1 MALHYLIMDIS
12 SLSVAH
18 AQFGVSALAFFL
30 FPVLAVA
37 LAWFLAFLRWRE
49 YRGGSQGWMSVYL
62 FWARVFSI
70 VLVLA
75 VLTALPLLL
84 QFGITWPGLMPRVGS
99 IASPLLAAG
108 LVGLLLLKFCGLRVM
123 LHRRE
128 LVSARLHLL
137 SVIWVACCLTL
148 LLLCLVVYQ
157 AWTHSPVGTTLVDGR
172 YQVDDW
178 RQILLNPVLMVYLP
192 WLVLA
197 GLSAL
202 AFLVMSVLSLKMQRK
217 PQDDGLHLVFRSAVV
232 LALVS
237 TTLLLPASLW
247 AGTRLQ
253 QWQPAKAAAVAGYW
267 KTGTEPRVAL
277 LAWPNQEALQNDFA
291 WVVNGSAGY
300 WLKQLPDGTV
310 EGLDKYGGM
319 LPPVMLV
326 FWSARALLVLLVVM
340 PLIAWRVWAVGGWRR
355 FDVARLTPARL
366 KMLRHAGWLGLAAL
380 AAGLLVMEAGKLPYA
395 VQGTITYFE
404 LLEGGLYESGDLGML
419 LCFVMLAIGAWWFF
433 YIWLRRAAVQH
444 IDVFEPAPLPVAPL
458 AVIDMVPS
466 EPGEPAAAGHD
477 ASETDPVSDEVAGRQ
492 PGTDQVGVD
501 RSQA

>member
-49 YRGGSQGWMSVYL
+49 YRGGNQGWMSVYL

-84 QFGITWPGLMPRVGS
+84 QFGVTWPGLMPRVGS

-108 LVGLLLLKFCGLRVM
+108 LVGLLLLKFCGLRLM

-128 LVSARLHLL
+128 LVSPRLHLL
-137 SVIWVACCLTL
+137 SVIWVALCLTL
-148 LLLCLVVYQ
+148 LLFCLVVYQ
-157 AWTHSPVGTTLVDGR
+157 AWTHAPVGVTLVDGR
-172 YQVDDW
+172 YRVDDW
-178 RQILLNPVLMVYLP
+178 WQILFNPLLAVYLP

-197 GLSAL
+197 GLAAL
-202 AFLVMSVLSLKMQRK
+202 SFLVMAVLSLKMQRK

-232 LALVS
+232 LTLVS
-237 TTLLLPASLW
+237 TTLLLPVSLF
-247 AGTRLQ
+247 AGTQLQ

-267 KTGTEPRVAL
+267 QTGTEPRVAL

-291 WVVNGSAGY
+291 WVVNGGGGY
-300 WLKQLPDGTV
+300 WLKKQPDGTV

-319 LPPVMLV
+319 LPPVALV
-326 FWSARALLVLLVVM
+326 FWSARVLLVLLIVM

-395 VQGTITYFE
+395 VQGTVTYFE

-419 LCFVMLAIGAWWFF
+419 LCFVALAIGTWWFF

-444 IDVFEPAPLPVAPL
+444 IDVFEPVPLLVTATP
-458 AVIDMVPS
+458 VIDTVLS
-466 EPGEPAAAGHD
+466 EPDETVVVEPDPSVATTVADEIAGGQ
-477 ASETDPVSDEVAGRQ
+477 S
-492 PGTDQVGVD
+492 GTDVEAD